1 MTNKD
6 AVAVI
11 VAAGQGTRMG
21 GEHNKLLLPLGTRTI
36 LEFSIEAFLKH
47 PGIRKIFLTVS
58 SQDRHIFEKIV
69 PQEVVLVKGGKR
81 RQDSVH
87 NALLKIIQEQQFPEL
102 VLVHDGARPFCSAKL
117 IDRILDAAYE
127 HGAAIPVLP
136 LMDTIRR
143 VTEEKTEVVERDE
156 LFAVQTP
163 QGFLLEQLLYA
174 SMQTTANKWTVT
186 DDASMIENAGGRITT
201 VEGDPLNLKITT
213 PADLERADWILKST
227 NLS

>member
-174 SMQTTANKWTVT
+174 SMQITANKWTVT

-201 VEGDPLNLKITT
+201 VEGDPQNLKITT
-213 PADLERADWILKST
+213 PADLESADWILKSI

>member
-102 VLVHDGARPFCSAKL
+102 VLVHDGARPFCSARL

-174 SMQTTANKWTVT
+174 SMQITANKWTVT

>member
-36 LEFSIEAFLKH
+36 LEFSIETFLKH

-58 SQDRHIFEKIV
+58 SQDRHIFEKIA

-174 SMQTTANKWTVT
+174 SMQITANKWTVT

-201 VEGDPLNLKITT
+201 VEGDPQNLKITT

>member
-36 LEFSIEAFLKH
+36 LEFSIETFLKH

-87 NALLKIIQEQQFPEL
+87 NALLKIIQEQQFPEF

-174 SMQTTANKWTVT
+174 SMQITANKWTVT

-201 VEGDPLNLKITT
+201 VEGDPQNLKITT

>member
-36 LEFSIEAFLKH
+36 LEFSIETFLKH

-174 SMQTTANKWTVT
+174 SMQITANKWTVT

-201 VEGDPLNLKITT
+201 VEGDPQNLKITT
-213 PADLERADWILKST
+213 PADLKRADWILKST

>member
-36 LEFSIEAFLKH
+36 LEFSIETFLKH

-102 VLVHDGARPFCSAKL
+102 VLVHDGARPFCSARL

-174 SMQTTANKWTVT
+174 SMQITANKWTVT

>member
-36 LEFSIEAFLKH
+36 LEFSIETFLKH

-201 VEGDPLNLKITT
+201 VEGDPQNLKITT

>member
-36 LEFSIEAFLKH
+36 LEFSIETFLKH

-102 VLVHDGARPFCSAKL
+102 VLVHDGARPFCSARL

-174 SMQTTANKWTVT
+174 SMQITANKWTVT

-201 VEGDPLNLKITT
+201 VEGDPQNLKITT

>member
-36 LEFSIEAFLKH
+36 LEFSIETFLKH

-174 SMQTTANKWTVT
+174 SMQITANKWTVT

>member
-36 LEFSIEAFLKH
+36 LEFSIETFLKH

-174 SMQTTANKWTVT
+174 SMQITANKWTVT

-201 VEGDPLNLKITT
+201 VEGDQLNLKITT
-213 PADLERADWILKST
+213 PADLERADWILKSK

>member
-174 SMQTTANKWTVT
+174 SMQITANKWTVT

-201 VEGDPLNLKITT
+201 VEGDPQNLKITT

>member
-36 LEFSIEAFLKH
+36 LEFSIETFLKH

-69 PQEVVLVKGGKR
+69 PQEVILVKGGKR

-174 SMQTTANKWTVT
+174 SMQITANKWTVT

>member
-36 LEFSIEAFLKH
+36 LEFSIETFLKH

-174 SMQTTANKWTVT
+174 SMQITANKWTVT

-213 PADLERADWILKST
+213 PADLERADWILKSI

>member
-36 LEFSIEAFLKH
+36 LEFSIETFLKH

-136 LMDTIRR
+136 LVDTIRR

-201 VEGDPLNLKITT
+201 VEGDPQNLKITT

>member
-36 LEFSIEAFLKH
+36 LEFSIETFLKH

-174 SMQTTANKWTVT
+174 SMQITVNKWTVT

-201 VEGDPLNLKITT
+201 VEGDPQNLKITT

>member
-36 LEFSIEAFLKH
+36 LEFSIETFLKH

-163 QGFLLEQLLYA
+163 QGFLLEQPLYA
-174 SMQTTANKWTVT
+174 SMQITANKWTVT

-201 VEGDPLNLKITT
+201 VEGDPQNLKITT

>member
-36 LEFSIEAFLKH
+36 LEFSIETFLKH
-47 PGIRKIFLTVS
+47 PGIRKIFLTVA

-174 SMQTTANKWTVT
+174 SMQITANKWTVT

>member
-36 LEFSIEAFLKH
+36 LEFSIETFLKH

-174 SMQTTANKWTVT
+174 SMQITANKWTVT

-201 VEGDPLNLKITT
+201 VEGDPQNLKITT

>member
-1 MTNKD
+1 MTNKE

-36 LEFSIEAFLKH
+36 LEFSIETFLKH

-174 SMQTTANKWTVT
+174 SMQITANKWTVT

-201 VEGDPLNLKITT
+201 VEGDPQNLKITT